1 MQTAIETKIFRLH
14 REAAVSARIGYL
26 ASQQRLAYNHAVDT
40 LNRTPDITLL
50 KSPRNPDG
58 LLGQITLW
66 RRQDERA
73 DAPYVIHQSGAQQAW
88 IANDL
93 MKQESN
99 ARLIRLENGS
109 TKSADHRQHR
119 RTLARRSRKRGS
131 STLSSLT
138 PPVRLDDSTFTIMGA
153 RDVVLHTKKPVPDE
167 LDIRSF
173 QIVEVRRTHRGLN
186 GTLGKRRYALH
197 LQVAVEYPEPP
208 DAEAIETPD
217 EILGLDDGV
226 KKYIAFSNGEF
237 IHSDES
243 ATIAKERQGRVK
255 ASRKK
260 KRSRRQRNMVAQT
273 RRSARKRVAN
283 RRRLLCQE
291 VRSQYRKA
299 RPKAIAI
306 EDKSVRSMS
315 RSVRGTRQEPGTG
328 VSAKSGLNRVLRDAA
343 LSERM
348 KVVTAEARK
357 QGIRIYAVWPQGSS
371 QTCAACGYRHQD
383 NRKSQ
388 AEFRCLACGHEANA
402 NTNVALVL
410 RNRAHHL
417 NCAITG
423 RENVS
428 GAPTGWRVKPSLSHA
443 SREAEGVY
451 KPTGGSM
458 WQKAAGREE
467 ITSGSV
473 TQGRSGIKS
482 GPDAQ
487 RQLDHMC

>member
-1 MQTAIETKIFRLH
+1 MPTAIETRIFRLH
-14 REAAVSARIGYL
+14 HDAAVNARIGYL
-26 ASQQRLAYNHAVDT
+26 ASQQRLAYNHAVDV
-40 LNRTPDITLL
+40 LNRTPDIALL

-66 RRQDERA
+66 RRHDERA
-73 DAPYVIHQSGAQQAW
+73 DAPYVIHQSGGQQAW
-88 IANDL
+88 LANSL
-93 MKQESN
+93 MKQERK
-99 ARLIRLENGS
+99 ARLTRLDSGS
-109 TKSADHRQHR
+109 TRSSDHRMHR
-119 RTLARRSRKRGS
+119 RTLAHRNRKRGS

-173 QIVEVRRTHRGLN
+173 QIVEVRRSLRGVN
-186 GTLGKRRYALH
+186 GALGERRYTLH

-217 EILGLDDGV
+217 EILGMDDGV
-226 KKYIAFSNGEF
+226 KKHIAFSNGEF
-237 IHSDES
+237 IHHDES
-243 ATIAKERQGRVK
+243 AAIAKERQDRVN

-260 KRSRRQRNMVAQT
+260 KGSRRQRNTLLQV

-283 RRRLLCQE
+283 RRRLLYQA
-291 VRSQYRKA
+291 VQSQYSKA

-306 EDKSVRSMS
+306 EDKSVRSLS
-315 RSVRGTRQEPGTG
+315 RSARGTRQAPGTG

-348 KVVTAEARK
+348 KVVTAEAKK

-371 QTCAACGYRHQD
+371 QTCAACGYRHRD

-402 NTNVALVL
+402 DTNAALIL

-428 GAPTGWRVKPSLSHA
+428 GAPTGWRVKPSRSERKLL
-443 SREAEGVY
+443 AEGVY
-451 KPTGGSM
+451 KPTGGSRRR
-458 WQKAAGREE
+458 KAAGREAMA
-467 ITSGSV
+467 SGSV
-473 TQGRSGIKS
+473 TQGRSGT
-482 GPDAQ
+482 PDQDAQ
-487 RQLDHMC
+487 RQLNHVC

>member
-1 MQTAIETKIFRLH
+1 MPTAIETRIFRLH
-14 REAAVSARIGYL
+14 HDADVSARIGYL
-26 ASQQRLAYNHAVDT
+26 ASQQRLAYNHAVDV
-40 LNRTPDITLL
+40 LNRTPDIALL

-66 RRQDERA
+66 RRHDERA
-73 DAPYVIHQSGAQQAW
+73 YAPYVIHQSGAQQAW
-88 IANDL
+88 LANSL
-93 MKQESN
+93 MKQERN

-109 TKSADHRQHR
+109 TKSSDHRQHR
-119 RTLARRSRKRGS
+119 RTLAHRSRKRGS

-138 PPVRLDDSTFTIMGA
+138 PPVRLDDSAFTVRGA
-153 RDVVLHTKKPVPDE
+153 RDVVFRTKKPVPDG

-173 QIVEVRRTHRGLN
+173 QIVEVRQTHRGFN
-186 GTLGKRRYALH
+186 GALGERRYALH
-197 LQVAVEYPEPP
+197 LQIAVEYPEPP
-208 DAEAIETPD
+208 EAEAIETPD
-217 EILGLDDGV
+217 EILGMDDGV
-226 KKYIAFSNGEF
+226 KKHIAFSNGEF
-237 IHSDES
+237 IHHHDS
-243 ATIAKERQGRVK
+243 AAIAKERQGRMK

-260 KRSRRQRNMVAQT
+260 KGSRRQRNTLLRV
-273 RRSARKRVAN
+273 RRSARQRVAN

-291 VRSQYRKA
+291 VQSQYRKT

-306 EDKSVRSMS
+306 EDKSVRSLS
-315 RSVRGTRQEPGTG
+315 RSARGTRQAPGTG

-348 KVVTAEARK
+348 KVVTSETKK

-371 QTCAACGYRHQD
+371 QTCAACGYRHRD

-402 NTNVALVL
+402 DTNAALIL

-428 GAPTGWRVKPSLSHA
+428 GAPTGWRVKPSVSHA
-443 SREAEGVY
+443 SRETESVY
-451 KPTGGSM
+451 KPTGGSRRR
-458 WQKAAGREE
+458 KAAGREA
-467 ITSGSV
+467 IASGSV
-473 TQGRSGIKS
+473 TQGRSGT
-482 GPDAQ
+482 PDQDAQ
-487 RQLDHMC
+487 RQLNHVC

>member
-1 MQTAIETKIFRLH
+1 MQTAIETKIYRLYH
-14 REAAVSARIGYL
+14 EAAVSTRIGYL
-26 ASQQRLAYNHAVDT
+26 ASQQRLAYNHAVDI
-40 LNRTPDITLL
+40 LNRTPDIALL
-50 KSPRNPDG
+50 KSPRNPGG

-66 RRQDERA
+66 RSQDERA
-73 DAPYVIHQSGAQQAW
+73 NAPYVIHQSGAQQAW
-88 IANDL
+88 LANDL
-93 MKQESN
+93 MSQERN
-99 ARLIRLENGS
+99 ARLIRLENRS
-109 TKSADHRQHR
+109 SKSADHRLHR
-119 RTLARRSRKRGS
+119 RTLAHRSRKRGS

-153 RDVVLHTKKPVPDE
+153 RDVVLRTKKPVPDE
-167 LDIRSF
+167 MDIRSF
-173 QIVEVRRTHRGLN
+173 QIVEVRRAHRGVN
-186 GTLGKRRYALH
+186 GALGKRRYALH
-197 LQVAVEYPEPP
+197 LQVVVEYPEPP

-226 KKYIAFSNGEF
+226 KKHIAFSNGEF

-243 ATIAKERQGRVK
+243 AAIAKERQGRVK

-260 KRSRRQRNMVAQT
+260 KGSRRQRNTLLQV
-273 RRSARKRVAN
+273 RRSARKRIAN
-283 RRRLLCQE
+283 RKRLLCQA
-291 VRSQYRKA
+291 VRFQYRKT

-306 EDKSVRSMS
+306 EAKSVRNMS
-315 RSVRGTRQEPGTG
+315 RPARGTGQAPGTG
-328 VSAKSGLNRVLRDAA
+328 VSAKSGLNKVLRDAA

-348 KVVTAEARK
+348 KVVTVEARK
-357 QGIRIYAVWPQGSS
+357 QGIRIYAIWPQGSS
-371 QTCAACGYRHQD
+371 QTCAACGYRHRD

-388 AEFRCLACGHEANA
+388 AEFRCLECGHEANA

-428 GAPTGWRVKPSLSHA
+428 GAPTGWRVKPSLFHA

-451 KPTGGSM
+451 NPTGGSR
-458 WQKAAGREE
+458 WPKAAGREE

-482 GPDAQ
+482 GPGAQ
-487 RQLDHMC
+487 RQLNHLC

>member
-1 MQTAIETKIFRLH
+1 MPATIETRIFRLH
-14 REAAVSARIGYL
+14 HDAAVSARIGYL
-26 ASQQRLAYNHAVDT
+26 ASQQRLAYNHAVDV
-40 LNRTPDITLL
+40 LNRTPDIALL
-50 KSPRNPDG
+50 KSPRNPCG
-58 LLGQITLW
+58 MLGQITLW
-66 RRQDERA
+66 RRHDERA

-88 IANDL
+88 LANSL
-93 MKQESN
+93 MKQERN
-99 ARLIRLENGS
+99 ARLIRLESGS
-109 TKSADHRQHR
+109 TKSSDHRQHR
-119 RTLARRSRKRGS
+119 RTLAHRSRKRGS

-153 RDVVLHTKKPVPDE
+153 RDVVLRTKKPVPDG

-173 QIVEVRRTHRGLN
+173 QIVEVRRTHRSFN
-186 GTLGKRRYALH
+186 GALGERRYALH

-208 DAEAIETPD
+208 EAEAIETP
-217 EILGLDDGV
+217 EQILGMDDGV
-226 KKYIAFSNGEF
+226 KKHIAFSNGEF
-237 IHSDES
+237 VHNDES
-243 ATIAKERQGRVK
+243 AAIAKERQGRVK

-260 KRSRRQRNMVAQT
+260 KGSRRQRNTLIQV

-283 RRRLLCQE
+283 RRRLLYQA
-291 VRSQYRKA
+291 VQSQYRKA
-299 RPKAIAI
+299 RPMAIAI
-306 EDKSVRSMS
+306 EDKSVRSLS
-315 RSVRGTRQEPGTG
+315 RSARGTRQAPGTG

-348 KVVTAEARK
+348 KVVTSETKK

-371 QTCAACGYRHQD
+371 QTCAACGYRHRD

-402 NTNVALVL
+402 DTNAALIL

-428 GAPTGWRVKPSLSHA
+428 GAPTGWRVKSSVSHA
-443 SREAEGVY
+443 SRETESVY
-451 KPTGGSM
+451 EPTGGSK
-458 WQKAAGREE
+458 WRKAAGREA

-473 TQGRSGIKS
+473 TQGRSGT
-482 GPDAQ
+482 PDQDAQ
-487 RQLDHMC
+487 RQLNHVC